1 MYKDFLQDKNKV
13 YLVSAINHM
22 KQSFMTKQKKKKM
35 IIGKMKDV
43 NKSIQL
49 PSLLDYSLR
58 FTYM

>member
-22 KQSFMTKQKKKKM
+22 KQSFMMKQKKKM

-49 PSLLDYSLR
+49 PSLMDYSLR
-58 FTYM
+58 FTYL